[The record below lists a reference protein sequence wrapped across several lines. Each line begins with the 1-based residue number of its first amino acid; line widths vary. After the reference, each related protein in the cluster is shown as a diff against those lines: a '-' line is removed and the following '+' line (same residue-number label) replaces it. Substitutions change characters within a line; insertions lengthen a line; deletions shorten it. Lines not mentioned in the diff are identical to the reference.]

1 MKTTENLQ
9 RHVLEELAWDPAVD
23 STHIAIT
30 VNDGVVHLQG
40 YVGSFAEKLAAE
52 KATRRIRG
60 VEGIVDDL
68 EIRLIPP
75 FLVKDEQI
83 AKSAVE
89 ALKQHITV
97 PKNAVTVTVDNGWVQ
112 LTGEVQWYY
121 QKQAAENAM
130 RYLPGVINVTNNIRL
145 VHRVDKSEIRQK
157 IEAAFKRSALIDSDQ
172 VKVETKDGK
181 VVLKGTV
188 RSWAERSAAEDA
200 AWLATGVTEVQNDL
214 KVAWPA
220 VVY

>member
-30 VNDGVVHLQG
+30 VNDGVVRLQG
-40 YVGSFAEKLAAE
+40 YVGSFAEKIAAE

-60 VEGIVDDL
+60 VDGIVDDL

-89 ALKQHITV
+89 ALKQNVNV
-97 PKNAVTVTVDNGWVQ
+97 PKNAVTVTVDNGWIQ
-112 LTGEVQWYY
+112 LTGEVPWYY

-145 VHRVDKSEIRQK
+145 LHRVDKSEIRQK

-188 RSWAERSAAEDA
+188 RTWAERTAAEDA
-200 AWLATGVTEVQNDL
+200 AWLATGVTDVQNDL

-220 VVY
+220 FAY